1 MKSGQTPSQTV
12 GPFFAYGLVPEQY
25 GYPLTQVADGTIAGE
40 GLRISVTG
48 KVFDGNNEPIIDALI
63 EIWQTGG
70 KFARYGTGT
79 NPDQSYT
86 FDLVK
91 PPREAPH
98 ASVIVFMRGLLSHL
112 YTRIYFDDAAEANKT
127 DEILQSIPASRR
139 HTLIAKS
146 VGPGQYRFDI
156 HLQGEHE
163 TVFFDL

>member
-1 MKSGQTPSQTV
+1 MKNGQTPSQTV

-25 GYPLTQVADGTIAGE
+25 GYPLTQVANGTIAGE
-40 GLRISVTG
+40 GQRVSVTG
-48 KVFDGNNEPIIDALI
+48 KVFDGNNAPIIDALI
-63 EIWQTGG
+63 EIWQAGG
-70 KFARYGTGT
+70 GFARYGTGT

-86 FDLVK
+86 FHLVK
-91 PPREAPH
+91 PPGHAPH
-98 ASVIVFMRGLLSHL
+98 VSVILFMRGLLSHL

-127 DEILQSIPASRR
+127 DEILQSIPVSRR